1 MKKLVLLLGIIV
13 FFWPTTLF
21 AANTDEINQRVCN
34 RFEEDINRLAAI
46 MEEVKFRKGILETTV
61 AFGQIDTPIKSA
73 DYWVTFTAEA
83 IAFQR
88 AQSYSSKSELRS
100 SLIVLR
106 NKLVKAKNEVEKVLN
121 E

>member
-1 MKKLVLLLGIIV
+1 MKKLILLLGIIV

-21 AANTDEINQRVCN
+21 AANNDEINQRVCN

-61 AFGQIDTPIKSA
+61 AFGEA
-73 DYWVTFTAEA
+73 DYWITFAAEA

-106 NKLVKAKNEVEKVLN
+106 NKLVKAKIEVEKVLN